1 MDSTEERIV
10 AAATA
15 EFARHGIAGARVERI
30 AKEARTS
37 KERIYAYYRGKEALY
52 RHVAAQEL
60 TAIAEATRLD
70 PQDLPEYA
78 GRVYDYFTTHPEQY
92 RLMMWGQLEL
102 PADDPADD
110 LPDNPLRAS
119 MGRKIETLRQAQ
131 ADGQLDPGWDAVDIL
146 MFVNQIAMAWAGQ
159 SAVTPVRPESAERRA
174 AVVAA
179 VRRLFPPGERRQI
192 VTGPE

>member
-15 EFARHGIAGARVERI
+15 EFARYGIAGARIERI

-70 PQDLPEYA
+70 PKNLPEYA
-78 GRVYDYFTTHPEQY
+78 GRVYDYFTTHPERY

-102 PADDPADD
+102 APEDPA
-110 LPDNPLRAS
+110 DNPLRTS
-119 MGRKIETLRQAQ
+119 MGRKIETLKQAQ
-131 ADGQLDPGWDAVDIL
+131 ADGELDKTWEAVDIL

-159 SAVTPVRPESAERRA
+159 SVVTPGHDEPARRRA

-179 VRRLFPPGERRQI
+179 VRRLFPESELRRI

>member
-1 MDSTEERIV
+1 MNDTEDRIV

-15 EFARHGIAGARVERI
+15 EFARYGIAGARVERI
-30 AKEARTS
+30 AKQARTS
-37 KERIYAYYRGKEALY
+37 KERIYAYHRGKEALY

-70 PQDLPEYA
+70 PADLPEYA
-78 GRVYDYFTTHPEQY
+78 GRVYDYFTTHPERY

-102 PADDPADD
+102 PADDPV
-110 LPDNPLRAS
+110 DNPLRVS
-119 MGRKIETLRQAQ
+119 MGRKIETLRKAQ
-131 ADGQLDPGWDAVDIL
+131 ENGQLDDGWDAVDIL

-159 SAVTPVRPESAERRA
+159 SGVTPGHDFPAERRA

-179 VRRLFPPGERRQI
+179 VQRLFPASERRPI
-192 VTGPE
+192 VTGAE

>member
-15 EFARHGIAGARVERI
+15 EFARYGIAGARIERI
-30 AKEARTS
+30 AREARTS

-70 PQDLPEYA
+70 PKDLPEYA
-78 GRVYDYFTTHPEQY
+78 GRVYDYFTAHPERY

-102 PADDPADD
+102 PADDPG
-110 LPDNPLRAS
+110 DNPLRAS
-119 MGRKIETLRQAQ
+119 MGRKIETLAAAQ
-131 ADGQLDPGWDAVDIL
+131 RDGQLDDGWDAVDIL

-159 SAVTPVRPESAERRA
+159 SVVTPGNDFPDRRRK
-174 AVVAA
+174 AVVSA
-179 VRRLFPPGERRQI
+179 VRKLFPPSEERQI